1 MHGQKGRGLDGGRLR
16 RLSRTP
22 YFFQGAPRRRREL
35 GDLLRRSLSDEPSP
49 VDSRPGAEVDDP
61 VGAPDQIEI
70 VLDDEDRVSLVDE
83 LLQNGDEPRDVVEVE
98 PRRRFVED
106 VDRLSRSGADQ
117 FFCELDPLR
126 LASRKSRRG
135 LAESQIIE
143 SHMGEKFQFFP
154 NRGDILKQNKSVFDV
169 GI

>member
-1 MHGQKGRGLDGGRLR
+1 MAQLNMIQALNAAMDIALGRDPAVVVLGEDVGYFGGVFRVTDGLQRKYGQRILLIEATVVWADNPNSFL
-16 RLSRTP
+16 
-22 YFFQGAPRRRREL
+22 GA
-35 GDLLRRSLSDEPSP
+35 
-49 VDSRPGAEVDDP
+49 
-61 VGAPDQIEI
+61 

-154 NRGDILKQNKSVFDV
+154 NRGDRLKKF
-169 GI
+169 